1 MRAVV
6 QRIASGGVT
15 ADGSFTGGVGRG
27 MLILVGV
34 GHGDTVAD
42 ARYLADKCTR
52 LRIFEDAAG
61 KMNLSLADIGGAAL
75 VVSQFTLYADTSSRR
90 PGFSAAAPPETAVPC
105 YEAFLARMRENG
117 VSVAAGR
124 FGADM
129 RIAVENDG
137 PVTILLESKTEKTN
151 PATQQ
156 QAARQ

>member
-6 QRIASGGVT
+6 QRIASGSVI
-15 ADGSFTGGVGRG
+15 ADGEFTGAVGRG

-34 GHGDTVAD
+34 GRGDTVDD

-61 KMNLSLADIGGAAL
+61 KMNLALPDVGGAAL

-90 PGFSAAAPPETAVPC
+90 PGFSAAAPPETAIPC
-105 YEAFLARMRENG
+105 YEAFIARMRENG
-117 VSVAAGR
+117 ISTATGR

-129 RIAVENDG
+129 RIAVGNDG
-137 PVTILLESKTEKTN
+137 PVTILLETPTRK
-151 PATQQ
+151 
-156 QAARQ
+156 

>member
-6 QRIASGGVT
+6 QRIASGSVIANGEL
-15 ADGSFTGGVGRG
+15 TGAVGRG
-27 MLILVGV
+27 MLILLGV
-34 GHGDTVAD
+34 GRGDTVDD

-52 LRIFEDAAG
+52 LRIFEDRAG
-61 KMNLSLADIGGAAL
+61 KMNLALADVGGAAL

-105 YEAFLARMRENG
+105 YEAFIARMRGNG
-117 VSVAAGR
+117 VSVATGR

-137 PVTILLESKTEKTN
+137 PVTILLESKTDK
-151 PATQQ
+151 
-156 QAARQ
+156 

>member
-6 QRIASGGVT
+6 QRIASGSVV
-15 ADGSFTGGVGRG
+15 ADGEFTGAVGRG

-34 GHGDTVAD
+34 GRGDTADD
-42 ARYLADKCTR
+42 ARSLADKCTR

-61 KMNLSLADIGGAAL
+61 KMNLALADVGGAAL

-90 PGFSAAAPPETAVPC
+90 PGFSAAAPPELAVPC
-105 YEAFLARMRENG
+105 YEAFIARMRENG
-117 VSVAAGR
+117 VPVATGR

-137 PVTILLESKTEKTN
+137 PVTILLETPTRK
-151 PATQQ
+151 
-156 QAARQ
+156 